1 MPDQSPRLQLPYI
14 QPSQAQKHVTHNHA
28 LERLD
33 VVTQLVVEAFGAVTP
48 PPAPVMGQIFALDAT
63 PLGDWAGQSGLLA
76 QWNGENWLFITPS
89 EGWRAFGVSEQELRT
104 YQGGSWQG
112 LLAGLDQLDQLGIGT
127 SADPT
132 NRLAVASDATLFS
145 HNGAG
150 HQIKINKDTAPDT
163 ATVLYQSGYIGHAEM
178 GLAGDNNW
186 SLKVSPDGTVWHQ
199 AMVVDSTAQSIA
211 FAPAGT
217 ERSVMSDTDFEINVP
232 VSGTAVQTDA
242 TDLNPTALMPV
253 GAFGLGATDSIA
265 TRLTNGQIPLGSGF
279 YSGSGSSA
287 NVATFPNSP
296 SRYSPILSMN
306 RRITTGQYQITRMYF
321 SGQTPIINI
330 SSDTGATWGTY
341 NTLYGTK
348 NLVGTVSQSGGDPS
362 GAGIER
368 GANANGEYT
377 RFADGTQMAW
387 NGNAAITTA
396 PASFVGTIT
405 KIDGDKLWIGRWF

>member
-1 MPDQSPRLQLPYI
+1 MPDQSPRIKLPYI

-33 VVTQLVVEAFGAVTP
+33 VVTQLVVEAFGAVS
-48 PPAPVMGQIFALDAT
+48 PPASPPEGAIYALDTT
-63 PLGDWAGQSGLLA
+63 PLGDWSGQSGLLA
-76 QWNGENWLFITPS
+76 QWNGQNWLFISPS
-89 EGWRAFGVSEQELRT
+89 EGWRAWGIAEQEFRIF
-104 YQGGSWQG
+104 QAGAWQS
-112 LLAGLDQLDQLGIGT
+112 LLAGLDQLGINT
-127 SADPT
+127 IADAT

-150 HQIKINKDTAPDT
+150 HQLKINKDTAPDT
-163 ATVLYQSGYIGHAEM
+163 ATVLFQSGYTGHAEM
-178 GLAGDNNW
+178 GLAGNNAW
-186 SLKVSPDGTVWHQ
+186 SLKVSADGSIWHQ
-199 AMVVDSTAQSIA
+199 TVVVDPSAQSISL
-211 FAPAGT
+211 APAGT
-217 ERSVMSDTDFEINVP
+217 ERAVLSDAGFQIDVP
-232 VSGTAVQTDA
+232 IMGSAVQSGPMDG
-242 TDLNPTALMPV
+242 NPTALMPV
-253 GAFGLGATDSIA
+253 GAFGLGTTDSGA
-265 TRLTNGQIPLGSGF
+265 TRLTDGQQPLGSGF
-279 YSGSGSSA
+279 YSGAGSSA
-287 NVATFPNSP
+287 DITTFPNSS
-296 SRYSPILSMN
+296 SRYSPFITMN
-306 RRITTGQYQITRMYF
+306 RRITNGQYTITRIF
-321 SGQTPIINI
+321 FTGAIPTVNT

-348 NLVGTVSQSGGDPS
+348 NLVGTVSQTGGLPD